1 MMLCKEERKKKIKKK
16 KKKTGINPHTEPYI
30 TLKKR
35 WEKWYAN
42 IVINNTIRIEE
53 INVRMG
59 HALIELENT
68 KFNKYKIQLCG
79 KLT

>member
-1 MMLCKEERKKKIKKK
+1 MQRRKEKKIKKK

-42 IVINNTIRIEE
+42 IVINNAIRIEE

>member
-1 MMLCKEERKKKIKKK
+1 MQRRKEKKIKK

>member
-1 MMLCKEERKKKIKKK
+1 MQRRKEKKIKK

-42 IVINNTIRIEE
+42 IVINNAIRIEE

>member
-1 MMLCKEERKKKIKKK
+1 MLCKGEGKKRRRR
-16 KKKTGINPHTEPYI
+16 KKTGINPHTEPYI

-42 IVINNTIRIEE
+42 IVINNAIRIEE

-59 HALIELENT
+59 YALIELENT
-68 KFNKYKIQLCG
+68 KFNKYKIQLCYG